1 MVRHLLNTLFVTN
14 EESYLSLDNE
24 NISISIDGNVVKK
37 LPLRLFEQILYFGYR
52 GASPALLGACAKL
65 GVSFCFYKPSGRLLT
80 RVTAQ
85 NNSNVLLRKEQ
96 YRVSDD
102 EQRSCKIAR
111 NFIVTKIY
119 NSRSVLARA
128 RRDHALVVN
137 VEKIAEA
144 EHEMIRLARLARN
157 CTDLAVLRGLE
168 GEAASLYF
176 GQFNELI
183 LQKKEVFKFNSR
195 IKRPPTDAVNALLSF
210 AYTILAN
217 DCAAALEGVGL
228 DPYVGFL
235 HRDRPGRMSL
245 ALDLMEEFRS
255 VLADRCVLTLIN
267 NRMLNEKSFEVQENG
282 AVLLTADGRNSFL
295 TTWQNRKKDVVIHPF
310 LGEKLPVGLLP
321 FVQAQLLSRCLRGD
335 LEEYP
340 GYMWK

>member
-14 EESYLSLDNE
+14 KESYLSLDNE
-24 NISISIDGNVVKK
+24 NISISIEGNVVKK
-37 LPLRLFEQILYFGYR
+37 LPLKLFGQILYFGYK
-52 GASPALLGACAKL
+52 GASPALLGACARL
-65 GVSFCFYKPSGRLLT
+65 GISFCFYKPNGRFLT

-96 YRVSDD
+96 YRISDD

-119 NSRSVLARA
+119 NSRSVLSRA

-137 VEKIAEA
+137 VDNIAES
-144 EHEMIRLARLARN
+144 EHEMLRLARLAKN

-168 GEAASLYF
+168 GDAASLYF

-183 LQKKEVFKFNSR
+183 LQKKDFFKFNCR

-217 DCAAALEGVGL
+217 DCASALEGVGL

-255 VLADRCVLTLIN
+255 VIADRCVLTLIN
-267 NRMLNEKSFEVQENG
+267 NRMLNEKVFEVQENG
-282 AVLLTADGRNSFL
+282 AVLLTDEGRRIFL
-295 TTWQNRKKDVVIHPF
+295 DTWQKRKKDIVIHPF
-310 LGEKLPVGLLP
+310 LGEKVPVGVLP